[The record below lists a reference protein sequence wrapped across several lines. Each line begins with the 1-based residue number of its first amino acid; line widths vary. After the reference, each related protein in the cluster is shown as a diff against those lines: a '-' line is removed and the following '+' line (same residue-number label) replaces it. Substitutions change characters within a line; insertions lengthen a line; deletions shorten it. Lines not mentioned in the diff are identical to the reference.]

1 MEKKYQITLCSLWN
15 KENFIIEGSNE
26 QDALDNLVAYLVN
39 NNIGEGLYWE
49 ELESLDCEYSE
60 EEIEE
65 MEFVYID
72 ATMNGANRPV
82 YLLIAG
88 MTIKQIKQ
96 GELFRLQPTDSAPVW
111 VRGYYCREDKTFEAY
126 KWDDTNHEGFFKG
139 TKRVFVDF
147 EF

>member
-1 MEKKYQITLCSLWN
+1 MEKMYQITLSGLWD
-15 KENFIIEGSNE
+15 KENFIIEGFNE

-39 NNIGEGLYWE
+39 NNIGEGVYWE

-88 MTIKQIKQ
+88 MTIKKI
-96 GELFRLQPTDSAPVW
+96 ESS
-111 VRGYYCREDKTFEAY
+111 
-126 KWDDTNHEGFFKG
+126 
-139 TKRVFVDF
+139 TK
-147 EF
+147 